1 MWWFLWVVWT
11 NIVHGGNT
19 TESVQEL
26 RSSTPSLISCFWDRV
41 PAVRRRHAQ
50 IHTPLPP
57 QPQLSVKMETEKC
70 SGFQAP
76 SSPGEMRPSTNNCSP
91 LSVQGSRHTLLIYCI
106 LTTCSSSMAIWMKM
120 DPIGS
125 DIWNLVTRDW
135 YYLKWLRGMAFFFGE
150 SVSLWMDFEDS
161 KAYAKP
167 SVSLS
172 SSCPKIWM

>member
-1 MWWFLWVVWT
+1 MQQL
-11 NIVHGGNT
+11 H
-19 TESVQEL
+19 VQITQDLQDDMGCEL
-26 RSSTPSLISCFWDRV
+26 PAPFKGSSDHRSLNSE
-41 PAVRRRHAQ
+41 
-50 IHTPLPP
+50 
-57 QPQLSVKMETEKC
+57 ETEKC